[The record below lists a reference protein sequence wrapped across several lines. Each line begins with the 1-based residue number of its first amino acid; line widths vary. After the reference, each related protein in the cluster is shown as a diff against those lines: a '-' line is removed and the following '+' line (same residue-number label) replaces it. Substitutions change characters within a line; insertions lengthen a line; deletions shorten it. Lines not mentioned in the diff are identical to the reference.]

1 MLTQNGRSLSAF
13 SSAFLHIPSA
23 FLAFLLFSGEVGVA
37 QVVTPITAPLGMPRR
52 WEAGMQVSPY
62 STVNLR
68 TGRMVTTLPVVG
80 WEGRGP
86 SISFS
91 LYHNMTSP
99 YGVLPIDPGGSSALM
114 GDANGDSKVDEA
126 DLDPF
131 AEIVLSESQTA
142 QEVAVTDFSGDGL
155 ANAQDF
161 SAFGEALM
169 MMNGGP
175 NWRHSY
181 SMSLSI
187 AGHIPSGTTRATL
200 TRDDGTKDVF
210 VLFDDDG
217 AGPNPQKWVAPPG
230 VYETLVQETIAGV
243 SGYTLTYKNQ
253 WRARFST
260 GGVLQWIADATTAVV
275 QPNEPN
281 VDLTPKNRVRCI
293 YYSAQGQPHHG
304 KLWKVIDAA
313 NRELVLV
320 YNEYGKLMTI
330 TDPVNRVWT
339 LNYEGGSCSAGA
351 CPDGDGR
358 FLGLQDPNPA
368 HLPIGWDYTADNE
381 IWFIV
386 DKNNDPYTFT
396 YDDGRL
402 VGVDDPLQLDQAFS
416 YMGTTN
422 GEVIGRHYDRRGSEW
437 QYWFKSWSFTTP
449 TESTGQLTKV
459 VNPLGET
466 VQYYYNDTRNPAAT
480 PPSGAPDN
488 WYAPH
493 RHEVTARVNGLAKQW
508 DFEYAPAVGA
518 TVSANALNR
527 GNLATAAD
535 PLDNIWTFDYDG
547 YNNLT
552 SVWEPDGDPGTSDD
566 ILTSIAYESS
576 IDPTVPTSVTL
587 PPDAN
592 DQAGTI
598 NLTFWSEEGPEGY
611 EGHARG
617 KLRSVMD
624 ANGVE
629 TMFRYDTRGQLS
641 RVDEGPTSEV
651 GSWRKVFS
659 LVKRSKVGHPLQ
671 TLYYGDVETITTES
685 GTTTSF
691 CTDPNACLIGG
702 ARVYFDTC
710 TCSYQVDCWCVKR
723 LVVPCPEDEEQV
735 DCNAGAGGGGA
746 QETGIEASLTSGYT
760 IPGVCPFES
769 SNPKLT
775 ASSLVTR
782 DAMGHPIL
790 METNNI
796 GDSSQFGP
804 PVMKASETIGY
815 DDLGRVTSRSTFTK
829 EVRIAALDGA
839 PEGLTRNFAYQYD
852 DFNGI
857 YTRTGPDGQVTTV
870 QTDLAGRTALVQRAG
885 LSSSYD
891 YYANGQVEKITYG
904 NGTVAEYEYDNAER
918 LKTIRHRISA
928 GGDLITELSYG
939 YNLRG
944 LITSVTE
951 IVPGEPTAY
960 MTFVYDSR
968 GRLVEEERTAS
979 HAYHLSYVYDQGGN
993 RKLKVNHSTGDLTKY
1008 YYDVD
1013 TTDVDCNRDGSPDP
1027 GISGPECYHTKNNRL
1042 MYYETYGDLGLGTI
1056 KERVDYEYYTEGP
1069 ARGNP
1074 RYIVRRVHSPNPFVF
1089 THHAATLEYNG
1100 QGELWFITQR
1110 TWDQNECWNMQT
1122 VSIDEYRANG
1132 RNMRMTTKRDP
1143 AFPGVPLD
1151 GTRVWHD
1158 YDGEESYSDARI
1170 DFEPTDHDFTVTELA
1185 AHEPGAGMINRT
1197 APSTDQIA
1205 YYHGDQ
1211 IGSLRAVTDH
1221 PTSGGVS
1228 VDSRAVYTAFGE
1240 RVWTD
1245 GTVGT
1250 RYQYA
1255 GAWGYQSELYTPTSN
1270 SVPFVHVGHRWYD
1283 PASGRFLQKDAAG
1296 IQGGLNFYEYGLSSP
1311 ANHVDPSGNIIV
1323 PLVIGGAA
1331 LIVLFNDGVA
1341 EAPSPIDTK
1350 ADFERRQR
1358 EKDWENFQENLEI
1371 AAAMFCLGQTR
1382 WLANTNGWE
1391 CRFNKDFRVG
1401 WHELPS
1407 EGKGAKNMIEWA
1419 KGRNLP
1425 HIHTRGPGGIG
1436 AHRPW
1441 QPW

>member
-1 MLTQNGRSLSAF
+1 
-13 SSAFLHIPSA
+13 
-23 FLAFLLFSGEVGVA
+23 
-37 QVVTPITAPLGMPRR
+37 MPRR

-200 TRDDGTKDVF
+200 TRDDGTQDIF

-281 VDLTPKNRVRCI
+281 VDLTPKNRVRCV
-293 YYSAQGQPHHG
+293 YYNAQGQPHHG

-330 TDPVNRVWT
+330 TDPINRVWT

-466 VQYYYNDTRNPAAT
+466 VQDYYNDTRNPAAT

-508 DFEYAPAVGA
+508 DFEYAPAAGA

-535 PLDNIWTFDYDG
+535 PLDNIWTFGYDG

-552 SVWEPDGDPGTSDD
+552 SVLEPDGDPGTSDD
-566 ILTSIAYESS
+566 ILTTIVYESS

-587 PPDAN
+587 PPDA
-592 DQAGTI
+592 DDVSGTI
-598 NLTFWSEEGPEGY
+598 LLAYWDAAFYGGN
-611 EGHARG
+611 ANG

-629 TMFRYDTRGQLS
+629 TLFRYDTRGQLS
-641 RVDEGPTSEV
+641 RVDEGPISGTD
-651 GSWRKVFS
+651 SWFKVFS
-659 LVKRSKVGHPLQ
+659 FASRNKVGQ
-671 TLYYGDVETITTES
+671 TLKTLQYGREET
-685 GTTTSF
+685 
-691 CTDPNACLIGG
+691 NGG
-702 ARVYFDTC
+702 LFETGSCAGPGGCAVTGASISYDSC
-710 TCSYQVDCWCVKR
+710 TCSLSISCTCGDAWVP
-723 LVVPCPEDEEQV
+723 PCPEREDEQS
-735 DCNAGAGGGGA
+735 CG
-746 QETGIEASLTSGYT
+746 
-760 IPGVCPFES
+760 
-769 SNPKLT
+769 
-775 ASSLVTR
+775 ASSGSSTQTTTGLTTGYQIPNMCEPRNLPSIMRGDVAMTR
-782 DAMGHPIL
+782 DGM
-790 METNNI
+790 
-796 GDSSQFGP
+796 
-804 PVMKASETIGY
+804 
-815 DDLGRVTSRSTFTK
+815 GRVTQAISAATDESFPLPFPDLGPVVTTTQTIDYDGLGRPTLSQLVTDEPRGGENSGAGITRS
-829 EVRIAALDGA
+829 
-839 PEGLTRNFAYQYD
+839 
-852 DFNGI
+852 FNYGYNDVTGT
-857 YTRTGPDGQVTTV
+857 YTRTGPDGQVTTI
-870 QTDLAGRTALVQRAG
+870 QTDLAGRVLWTGRGSLVAL
-885 LSSSYD
+885 YD
-891 YYANGQVEKITYG
+891 YYANGQVQAVSQN
-904 NGTVAEYEYDNAER
+904 NGTLVVYEYDDAER
-918 LKTIRHRISA
+918 LTTISHMNPNAAEPVI
-928 GGDLITELSYG
+928 LELTYT
-939 YNLRG
+939 YNPRG
-944 LITSVTE
+944 LITHIGES
-951 IVPGEPTAY
+951 VPGETPSGTIF
-960 MTFVYDSR
+960 TYDKR
-968 GRLVEEERTAS
+968 GRLIVERRIGS
-979 HAYHLSYVYDQGGN
+979 HEYHLSYSYDQGGN
-993 RKLKVNHSTGDLTKY
+993 RKMKVDWKNGATTTYH
-1008 YYDVD
+1008 YDTDPD
-1013 TTDVDCNRDGSPDP
+1013 TELVDCDGNGSAESTPKA
-1027 GISGPECYHTKNNRL
+1027 CYHTRNNRL
-1042 MYYETYGDLGLGTI
+1042 MYYETIGATIREKVWYQYDLTSS
-1056 KERVDYEYYTEGP
+1056 
-1069 ARGNP
+1069 AAGNP
-1074 RYIVRRVHSPNPFVF
+1074 TYIVRQVYNASNPFAPPVNYGYV
-1089 THHAATLEYNG
+1089 LNYNSA
-1100 QGELWFITQR
+1100 GELWFISKQVWTGNVCPPEDAVTQSIHEFR
-1110 TWDQNECWNMQT
+1110 T
-1122 VSIDEYRANG
+1122 NG
-1132 RNMRMTTKRDP
+1132 RVLRLTRERDP
-1143 AFPGVPLD
+1143 ASANGGGTPSWPELPG
-1151 GTRVWHD
+1151 TTQWHD
-1158 YDGEESYSDARI
+1158 FDGDEAYADSAVSVA
-1170 DFEPTDHDFTVTELA
+1170 PQGGPVTLTALA
-1185 AHEPGAGMINRT
+1185 AREPGLGMKDMQTGNT
-1197 APSTDQIA
+1197 S
-1205 YYHGDQ
+1205 YFHGDQ
-1211 IGSLRAVTDH
+1211 IGSLRAVTDT
-1221 PTSGGVS
+1221 PAGLPS
-1228 VDSRAVYTAFGE
+1228 VTGRVVYTAFGE
-1240 RVWTD
+1240 RVWSN

-1250 RYQYA
+1250 RHQYA
-1255 GAWGYQSELYTPTSN
+1255 GAWGYDTMPEFASGMSPHFGGEPGAE
-1270 SVPFVHVGHRWYD
+1270 VPFVHVGHRWYD
-1283 PASGRFLQKDAAG
+1283 PASGRFLQRDPIGIRGGLNIHSYSANSPTIFVDPNGLTVFTTNTTQTRRYTAPDGSVWVATYAITQTWDDHNCFGIGIGMGIAGGVVGAVGVVVTAPISGGLLAAAG
-1296 IQGGLNFYEYGLSSP
+1296 IC
-1311 ANHVDPSGNIIV
+1311 AT
-1323 PLVIGGAA
+1323 A
-1331 LIVLFNDGVA
+1331 
-1341 EAPSPIDTK
+1341 
-1350 ADFERRQR
+1350 
-1358 EKDWENFQENLEI
+1358 
-1371 AAAMFCLGQTR
+1371 
-1382 WLANTNGWE
+1382 
-1391 CRFNKDFRVG
+1391 
-1401 WHELPS
+1401 
-1407 EGKGAKNMIEWA
+1407 
-1419 KGRNLP
+1419 
-1425 HIHTRGPGGIG
+1425 GGIG
-1436 AHRPW
+1436 TAI
-1441 QPW
+1441 QPNELLSTTSTLIVNSRVRSPGSPPPMPGGVIIDPNKKK